1 MRSERSLKGCTH
13 SGGGS
18 AVVKPQLGFE
28 LKFEVWSMCEGRGRP
43 GGVNLQNLDL
53 PLLYGR
59 CNRGFGVKRDTYF
72 VRVFLIRVL
81 ACAFYI

>member
-28 LKFEVWSMCEGRGRP
+28 LKFGVWSMCEGRG
-43 GGVNLQNLDL
+43 GVNSGNLDL

-59 CNRGFGVKRDTYF
+59 CNRGFAVKRDRDF
-72 VRVFLIRVL
+72 VRDFLIRV
-81 ACAFYI
+81 